1 MTEGYNSD
9 FWFRWRD
16 NLRRVQQQQAARP
29 EHEEVR
35 EIPLGQMGNRFVARN
50 HLTIG
55 GERVAFPE
63 WSEE

>member
-16 NLRRVQQQQAARP
+16 TTLRRQMQTARP

-35 EIPLGQMGNRFVARN
+35 EIPLAQMGNRFVAHN